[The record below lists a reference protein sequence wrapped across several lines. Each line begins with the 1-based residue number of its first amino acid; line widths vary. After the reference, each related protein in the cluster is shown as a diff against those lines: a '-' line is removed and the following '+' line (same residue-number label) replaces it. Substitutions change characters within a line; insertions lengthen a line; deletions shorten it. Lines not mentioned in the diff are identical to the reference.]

1 MTRGQVI
8 KIIAVLMV
16 VCVALI
22 FCFRN
27 IDEEVSEKEYIQ
39 ISNVK
44 AGQAIKSPM
53 LIQGVVTGG
62 KWAGFEG
69 QVGKVELIDSGKVI
83 GSAPL
88 ITTSDFM
95 KFPTSFEAELSFSDP
110 KGDNIF
116 LIFSNENPSGL
127 SEGAETMILPVKVLN
142 GKNNN

>member
-1 MTRGQVI
+1 MTRGKVI
-8 KIIAVLMV
+8 KIIAVLMA

-22 FCFRN
+22 FYFR
-27 IDEEVSEKEYIQ
+27 DTEEDVAEKEYIK

-44 AGQAIKSPM
+44 AGQTIKSPL

-69 QVGKVELIDSGKVI
+69 QVGMVELIDSGKAI
-83 GSAPL
+83 GFAPL
-88 ITTSDFM
+88 MATSDFM
-95 KFPTSFEAELSFSDP
+95 KFPTSFEAELSFSNP

-127 SEGAETMILPVKVLN
+127 PEGTETMILPVKVLN
-142 GKNNN
+142 EKR